1 MEKEDIVSSSVSPLQ
16 TVQTSVP
23 AQMSEAKPIMQE
35 AVSIKDSSGIVKR
48 KAGRPKKSDIQAKLK
63 RETRG
68 RPKGDAGRLAELKAR
83 LLATSGER
91 VINKVIE
98 VAMTDGHPGQVAA
111 LKMCMD
117 RVLPISMFD
126 KDKTG
131 GAKGI
136 TINITGLTSEVQS
149 EDDVIDAEDVD
160 FK

>member
-1 MEKEDIVSSSVSPLQ
+1 MEKEDLLSSSVSPLQ
-16 TVQTSVP
+16 VVQTDVP
-23 AQMSEAKPIMQE
+23 AQP
-35 AVSIKDSSGIVKR
+35 VKR
-48 KAGRPKKSDIQAKLK
+48 KAGRPKKSEIQAKLK

-98 VAMTDGHPGQVAA
+98 VAMTDGHPGQTAA

-117 RVLPISMFD
+117 RVLPISMFE

-136 TINITGLTSEVQS
+136 TINITGLNT
-149 EDDVIDAEDVD
+149 DVKPQDNIIDAEDVEYSD
-160 FK
+160 ES

>member
-1 MEKEDIVSSSVSPLQ
+1 MLMEKEDIVSSSVSPLQ
-16 TVQTSVP
+16 TVQVEQLP
-23 AQMSEAKPIMQE
+23 AQP
-35 AVSIKDSSGIVKR
+35 VKR

-117 RVLPISMFD
+117 RVLPISMFE

-136 TINITGLTSEVQS
+136 TINITGLTSEVQP
-149 EDDVIDAEDVD
+149 EDDNVIDAEDVEY
-160 FK
+160 K

>member
-1 MEKEDIVSSSVSPLQ
+1 MEKEDNLSSSVGSLYAESSLHNGTDKQSPLQ

-23 AQMSEAKPIMQE
+23 AQP
-35 AVSIKDSSGIVKR
+35 VKR

-117 RVLPISMFD
+117 RVLPISMFE

-136 TINITGLTSEVQS
+136 TINITGLTSEVQP
-149 EDDVIDAEDVD
+149 EDDNVIDAEDVEY
-160 FK
+160 K

>member
-1 MEKEDIVSSSVSPLQ
+1 MEIKDNNLLSSSSSVSPLQ
-16 TVQTSVP
+16 SVQPV
-23 AQMSEAKPIMQE
+23 
-35 AVSIKDSSGIVKR
+35 VSTAPVKR

-117 RVLPISMFD
+117 RVLPVSMFE
-126 KDKTG
+126 KDTAG

-136 TINITGLTSEVQS
+136 TINITGLTAEVEK
-149 EDDVIDAEDVD
+149 EDNTIDAEDVEI
-160 FK
+160 K

>member
-1 MEKEDIVSSSVSPLQ
+1 MEKEDILSSSVSHLQ
-16 TVQTSVP
+16 TVQVEQLP
-23 AQMSEAKPIMQE
+23 AQP
-35 AVSIKDSSGIVKR
+35 VKR

-117 RVLPISMFD
+117 RVLPVSMFE
-126 KDKTG
+126 KDSTG
-131 GAKGI
+131 SAKGI
-136 TINITGLTSEVQS
+136 TINITGLTAEVEK
-149 EDDVIDAEDVD
+149 EDNTIDVEDVEV
-160 FK
+160 K